1 VNCFVQELR
10 SCDVADLRWIAERL
24 TKPASDFQKKL
35 IAAQADG
42 SIAIVRDFGEIVGWV
57 RSEAWDGW
65 QTLEAFV
72 AEPYRRRGVAA
83 YATAGLVAAAVL
95 PRDAGLAVF
104 HRSMFLLAKRQGL
117 LPVLFENDGKRWR
130 PV

>member
-1 VNCFVQELR
+1 MNCCVQELR
-10 SCDVADLRWIAERL
+10 SCDGADLRWIAERL

-35 IAAQADG
+35 VADQLDG
-42 SIAIVRDFGEIVGWV
+42 SIAIVKDFGEIVGWA

-72 AEPYRRRGVAA
+72 AEPYRRRGIAA
-83 YATAGLVAAAVL
+83 YATAGLAAAAVL

-117 LPVLFENDGKRWR
+117 LPVLFEHDGNQWR
-130 PV
+130 PA